1 MYSDFDLQRNNTG
14 MKKQMISNRCRL
26 YLNDD
31 QMTSAIKTLGSCRYI
46 YNLYLDV
53 WNTAYRYTGKGM
65 SYNSCCNNMTELKKV
80 LPWLREAESTALQ
93 SSLRNLSDAFNAYF
107 DKRTEKPVFHKK
119 GHKESYTCRNNSDSI
134 RVIDDHHVQ
143 LPKLG
148 IVRVRGIR
156 NLNGRILNATV
167 IKETSGK
174 WYVSLQYET
183 EIRETY
189 PMTGSTAGIDLG
201 VHDFIVLS
209 DGTRIC
215 NPKIYRKYEQKL
227 QREQKKLSRMFNA
240 NVSHY
245 IERNGKKY
253 PVLKRPLKECRNYQK
268 QKKVIA
274 KIHEKIRNARRD
286 FEHKISTELI
296 KNQDVICMEDLDIR
310 GMLAEKKMA
319 KEIADVSW
327 SEFIRMLEY
336 KAEWHGRKIIKT
348 DRYFPSSQKCH
359 VCGHIQKENKDLHI
373 RRWECPVCHSRHDR
387 DINAAINIREKGI
400 QILHA

>member
-1 MYSDFDLQRNNTG
+1 MGDFFQIFITPDDLIVIEAHENVVSRFIGEVGRFIIIN
-14 MKKQMISNRCRL
+14 
-26 YLNDD
+26 
-31 QMTSAIKTLGSCRYI
+31 SAQILQHI
-46 YNLYLDV
+46 IDV
-53 WNTAYRYTGKGM
+53 VS
-65 SYNSCCNNMTELKKV
+65 SY
-80 LPWLREAESTALQ
+80 
-93 SSLRNLSDAFNAYF
+93 
-107 DKRTEKPVFHKK
+107 
-119 GHKESYTCRNNSDSI
+119 
-134 RVIDDHHVQ
+134 
-143 LPKLG
+143 G
-148 IVRVRGIR
+148 IVPVASEKFSQFI
-156 NLNGRILNATV
+156 IL
-167 IKETSGK
+167 GF
-174 WYVSLQYET
+174 
-183 EIRETY
+183 
-189 PMTGSTAGIDLG
+189 TAGIDLG

-274 KIHEKIRNARRD
+274 KIHEKIRNARRN
-286 FEHKISTELI
+286 FEHKVSTELI

-359 VCGHIQKENKDLHI
+359 ACGHIQKENKDLHI